1 MLKIC
6 NPGLDRLGATHFLT
20 FRNPYL
26 GRDTYFGGHWIKG
39 STSENRN
46 AIAQTDTISTQA
58 GSPKHHK
65 LFEYAFQL
73 NLNQSTIISRA
84 NTAVKHIKKKTLWL
98 ISPLSG
104 CGRSVVT
111 RPAIVMATV
120 YNCQLCAVDV
130 VGDGSFTVPS
140 PRGALLAKLQA
151 PPPY

>member
-26 GRDTYFGGHWIKG
+26 GRDTYFGGRWIKE
-39 STSENRN
+39 STPENQN
-46 AIAQTDTISTQA
+46 AIAQTDTISTRA

-98 ISPLSG
+98 ISPPW
-104 CGRSVVT
+104 V
-111 RPAIVMATV
+111 
-120 YNCQLCAVDV
+120 V
-130 VGDGSFTVPS
+130 VGGLWSRDRQSSWLQFITVNCVRWTWLVMVPS
-140 PRGALLAKLQA
+140 QSRRHGGLCLV
-151 PPPY
+151 